1 MTTRVAPAGLSKH
14 REEERQDD
22 AKRLSDA
29 QSSLWA
35 KRAASPQQPTLFDRA
50 QSPASGDRVRRRGE
64 NDPLQSGFGERGAR
78 SGDGEDAHC
87 QELGTR
93 YRSLSADAPS
103 AHGLSPQFV
112 IHDELGQVRG
122 PRSALFEA
130 LENATG
136 ALEDP
141 LSIIISTQ
149 AANDTDLLSAL
160 LDDALAG
167 HDPHT
172 IVRVYSAP
180 PDADPFSEEAIR
192 LANPAYDVFMNKAEV
207 LGMAAAARRKPS
219 REARCSTNALRS
231 RRRSFLPRRG
241 RVQPHSVPDDVRRE
255 LVASERY
262 LHRPSYS
269 RRRRRRPLA

>member
-1 MTTRVAPAGLSKH
+1 
-14 REEERQDD
+14 
-22 AKRLSDA
+22 
-29 QSSLWA
+29 
-35 KRAASPQQPTLFDRA
+35 
-50 QSPASGDRVRRRGE
+50 
-64 NDPLQSGFGERGAR
+64 
-78 SGDGEDAHC
+78 
-87 QELGTR
+87 
-93 YRSLSADAPS
+93 
-103 AHGLSPQFV
+103 
-112 IHDELGQVRG
+112 
-122 PRSALFEA
+122 LFEA

-180 PDADPFSEEAIR
+180 PDADPFSEEAIH

-219 REARCSTNALRS
+219 REAQVLNQ
-231 RRRSFLPRRG
+231 
-241 RVQPHSVPDDVRRE
+241 RVE
-255 LVASERY
+255 IASPFISPAAWKGTTTQR
-262 LHRPSYS
+262 
-269 RRRRRRPLA
+269 AG